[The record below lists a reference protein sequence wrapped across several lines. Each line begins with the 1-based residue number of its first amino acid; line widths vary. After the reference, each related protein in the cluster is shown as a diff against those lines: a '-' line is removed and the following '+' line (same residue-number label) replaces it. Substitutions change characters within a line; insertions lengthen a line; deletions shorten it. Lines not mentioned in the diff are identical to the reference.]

1 MAVDVVVLDYVNSQ
15 FGYDSYD
22 QACHGVYKCDN
33 CVSIESQLKEALQ
46 ELSSSKFI
54 IKLLYKELNDAT
66 AIQKSGRDASV
77 VSGFC
82 EKSVCHSLIY

>member
-1 MAVDVVVLDYVNSQ
+1 L
-15 FGYDSYD
+15 
-22 QACHGVYKCDN
+22 
-33 CVSIESQLKEALQ
+33 LKEALQ

-66 AIQKSGRDASV
+66 AIQKSVRDASV

-82 EKSVCHSLIY
+82 EESDLPIDWSKVASKYSGGEKEAVNS